1 MSTCRS
7 CGARVT
13 WLETAGGKKLIVDE
27 DPAENGNIIAVG
39 GMAHVCRN
47 AEAAKAA
54 LKETTGSEDGPRYI
68 SHFATCPDAGNWRR
82 T

>member
-7 CGARVT
+7 CGARIT

-39 GMAHVCRN
+39 GMAHVFKN
-47 AEAAKAA
+47 AEKARE
-54 LKETTGSEDGPRYI
+54 LHPGEPLYI
-68 SHFATCPDAGNWRR
+68 SHFATCVDAAEWRSR
-82 T
+82 